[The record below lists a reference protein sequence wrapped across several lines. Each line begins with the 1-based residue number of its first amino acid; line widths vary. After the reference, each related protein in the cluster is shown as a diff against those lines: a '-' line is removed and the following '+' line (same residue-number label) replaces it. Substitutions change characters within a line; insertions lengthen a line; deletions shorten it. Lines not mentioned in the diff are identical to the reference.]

1 MAPLIAGQ
9 SAACI
14 AGRGTKLAVRLLVRS
29 WNVFHGNAAA
39 PERGHY
45 LERMIRLATEGDVDV
60 VCLQEVPAWALPR
73 LGDWSGLT
81 SVGEVTARPV
91 FGPIPIPA
99 EVGRRLTD
107 LHHGLLRSAF
117 SGQGNAILLRP
128 NLRVLER
135 HSIVLNTPSFRRA
148 KARELDLDWR
158 RRLAW
163 AKERRICLAVR
174 TELEPGRTALIANL
188 HATSSSDPRLPDAE
202 LLRAAVFA
210 DALAQPGELLVL
222 AGDFNVPRE
231 TSATLAELTGPEW
244 GFSDP
249 GPWIDHVLV
258 RGAKASPHAVWSED
272 QRRLDGRVLSDHA
285 PVEVEIS

>member
-14 AGRGTKLAVRLLVRS
+14 AVRGTKPAVRLLVRS

-45 LERMIRLATEGDVDV
+45 LERMIRLATAGDVDV

-73 LGDWSGLT
+73 LGDWSGMT
-81 SVGEVTARPV
+81 SVEEVAARPM

-117 SGQGNAILLRP
+117 S
-128 NLRVLER
+128 
-135 HSIVLNTPSFRRA
+135 
-148 KARELDLDWR
+148 
-158 RRLAW
+158 
-163 AKERRICLAVR
+163 
-174 TELEPGRTALIANL
+174 ELEPGRTALIANL

-202 LLRAAVFA
+202 LLRAAVFV
-210 DALAQPGELLVL
+210 DWLAQPGELVVL
-222 AGDFNVPRE
+222 AGDFNVGRG
-231 TSATLAELTGPEW
+231 TSATLAELTGARW
-244 GFSDP
+244 GFSEAGP
-249 GPWIDHVLV
+249 GIDHVLV
-258 RGAKASPHAVWSED
+258 RGGAASPHAVWAEE
-272 QRRLDGRVLSDHA
+272 QRRLDDRVLSDHA
-285 PVEVEIS
+285 PVEVAIRRTRACMCPYESLIQTDCGFRLR

>member
-1 MAPLIAGQ
+1 
-9 SAACI
+9 
-14 AGRGTKLAVRLLVRS
+14 VRLLVRS
-29 WNVFHGNAAA
+29 WNVFHGNAEP

-45 LERMIRLATEGDVDV
+45 LEQMIRLATEGDVDV

-73 LGDWSGLT
+73 LGQWSGMT
-81 SVGEVTARPV
+81 SVGVVAARPR

-107 LHHGLLRSAF
+107 LHHGILRSVF
-117 SGQGNAILLRP
+117 SGQANAILLRP
-128 NLRVLER
+128 ALRVLER
-135 HSIVLNTPSFRRA
+135 HSIVLNLRSFRRA
-148 KARELDLDWR
+148 KARELGLDWPTR
-158 RRLAW
+158 IAW

-174 TELEPGRTALIANL
+174 VQLEPGRTALIANL

-222 AGDFNVPRE
+222 AGDFNVRRE

-244 GFSDP
+244 GFSDA

-258 RGAKASPHAVWSED
+258 RGGKASPHAVWTDEH
-272 QRRLDGRVLSDHA
+272 RKLDGRVLSDHA
-285 PVEVEIS
+285 PVEVEIW